1 MKSRYLDALVCIM
14 DQPNPLVAQLDAADT
29 IFRGIGTTPHVRGD
43 VLAQDIVVDGK
54 FCDYKYHN
62 GYLIIQWSN
71 KETEVYQRDKSFNE

>member
-1 MKSRYLDALVCIM
+1 MKSRYLDVLVYIL
-14 DQPNPLVAQLDAADT
+14 DQPDPLVAQLNAADT
-29 IFRGIGTTPHVRGD
+29 IFRGIGNTLDVRGD

-71 KETEVYQRDKSFNE
+71 KETEVYRRDEWFNE